1 MGTGKGCADERR
13 GGMLGRVKG
22 LECESALP
30 CRPPLF
36 SLHLWNHL
44 GGPDRNAVSW
54 GPESSRG
61 RVSHVDWASVRSTLR
76 SSHRLEPL
84 DRKYPISV
92 SPQGFASRASP
103 ILSPLG
109 YCQPPVMSFTIVLI
123 CVEFPLF
130 SARRNLT
137 ETQKPFCEHSQRWF
151 SLSDASG
158 MRRKASLLL
167 TQ

>member
-1 MGTGKGCADERR
+1 MGTGKGRADEGR

-30 CRPPLF
+30 CPPLL

-44 GGPDRNAVSW
+44 GGLTKVLVFR

-84 DRKYPISV
+84 DRKDPISV

-130 SARRNLT
+130 SARRNVT
-137 ETQKPFCEHSQRWF
+137 ETQKPFCKHSQRWF

-158 MRRKASLLL
+158 MGRKASLLL
-167 TQ
+167 SQ